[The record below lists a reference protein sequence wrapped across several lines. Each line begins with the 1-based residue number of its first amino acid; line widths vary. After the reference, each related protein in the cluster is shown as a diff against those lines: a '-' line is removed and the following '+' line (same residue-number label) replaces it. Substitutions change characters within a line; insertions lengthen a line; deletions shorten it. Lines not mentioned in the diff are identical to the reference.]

1 MKKEGVFVPKG
12 DEKAIKPKSFNSD
25 FGFLF
30 WLKRCMRLQFS
41 EE

>member
-1 MKKEGVFVPKG
+1 MKRESVFVPKG
-12 DEKAIKPKSFNSD
+12 DEKAMKPKSFYSD

-30 WLKRCMRLQFS
+30 SLKRCMRLQFS